1 MSDTSILPG
10 AGPSTE
16 SDVDMVPPGT
26 GFDESETGGDRR
38 RILIIGAV
46 AGVIVLA
53 VAAYM
58 LLRGGSSSS
67 TQTFVPTHAGG
78 TAQSAPPSS
87 GQGGSANGN
96 GNGGKSPT
104 LPKKA
109 KQQAVRDPFRAL
121 VVAPVTTDG
130 APTSTTTVK
139 APKTAPST
147 VPSTT
152 STAPTT
158 PVAPVS
164 PPPSG
169 TSSAPTTGGGPQ
181 WIQLKRVHGRTAV
194 FDVGYRHHKFRRFA
208 VQAPPAGSQQ
218 GTLFDKIFA
227 LIGVQNHGA
236 TVQIGDDTPFDL
248 SKGVSHVV

>member
-26 GFDESETGGDRR
+26 GVEESESVGDRR

-46 AGVIVLA
+46 AGAIVLA

-58 LLRGGSSSS
+58 LLHGGSSSS

-78 TAQSAPPSS
+78 TGHSAAPTPR
-87 GQGGSANGN
+87 QGGSGN
-96 GNGGKSPT
+96 NGGNSSKAPT

-109 KQQAVRDPFRAL
+109 KHQSVRDPFKPL
-121 VVAPVTTDG
+121 VLAPVTTDTG
-130 APTSTTTVK
+130 PTTTTTVK
-139 APKTAPST
+139 APKTLPST
-147 VPSTT
+147 S
-152 STAPTT
+152 PTT
-158 PVAPVS
+158 PVAPTTPVS

-169 TSSAPTTGGGPQ
+169 TSSPPTTGAGPQ

-218 GTLFDKIFA
+218 GTVFDKIFA
-227 LIGVQNHGA
+227 LIGIQNHGA
-236 TVQIGDDTPFDL
+236 TIQIGDDTPFDL
-248 SKGVSHVV
+248 TKGVSHVV